1 MSKIPKDI
9 EREQARLVQM
19 EAAQMM
25 LFSMEVM
32 GENIAGYQLEIDGVV
47 QSLIVRRV
55 SQVEFQTI
63 MKEAVT
69 AAHAERARRD
79 GP

>member
-1 MSKIPKDI
+1 MSKHHKDI
-9 EREQARLVQM
+9 EQEQARLVQM

-25 LFSMEVM
+25 LFSMEIM
-32 GENIAGYQLEIDGVV
+32 GENIAGYQLEIEGVV

-55 SQVEFQTI
+55 SQSEFHNI
-63 MKEAVT
+63 MKEAAT
-69 AAHAERARRD
+69 AAHAERARRG